1 MPIVDD
7 TIATEDPPEPAKPTG
22 GGEEGGGKPPEKPV
36 ADKTADRL
44 AALEAENQAL
54 RTKTDKS
61 EKDAAGAQAYV
72 QQLIA
77 SLGVAA
83 SRTEQPRGDGEGSD
97 PAESLR
103 ERMNDDPIGVLDQ
116 HFQSRIAPL
125 ANTYAENQAA
135 LNRQLTAE
143 RMGRD
148 ENTRELW
155 GKYEKEV
162 DEFMSTMPGQ
172 VRVQPNAYENAFKFI
187 LAQHLD
193 EVIEHRTARK
203 TETEKRAFVEP
214 ATAAEG
220 ARPKKA
226 DLSDIEKQ
234 VARGLGLTDDEYVK
248 WR

>member
-1 MPIVDD
+1 MAIVDD
-7 TIATEDPPEPAKPTG
+7 TIATEDPPEPAKPAG
-22 GGEEGGGKPPEKPV
+22 GGEDGGGKPPEKSAV
-36 ADKTADRL
+36 DKTAERL

-54 RTKTDKS
+54 RAKTDKS

-72 QQLIA
+72 QQLISA
-77 SLGVAA
+77 LGVAA
-83 SRTEQPRGDGEGSD
+83 TRTEPTRSDGDGAD
-97 PAESLR
+97 PVEQLR

-148 ENTRELW
+148 EVNRELW
-155 GKYEKEV
+155 QKYEKEV

-172 VRVQPNAYENAFKFI
+172 VRVQPNAYENEFKFI

-193 EVIEHRTARK
+193 EVIEHRTSKK
-203 TETEKRAFVEP
+203 TEAEKRAFVEP

-220 ARPKKA
+220 ARPKKV
-226 DLSDIEKQ
+226 DLSDLEKQ
-234 VARGLGLTDDEYVK
+234 VARGLGLTDEEYIK

>member
-1 MPIVDD
+1 MAIVDD
-7 TIATEDPPEPAKPTG
+7 TIATEDPPEVKPAG
-22 GGEEGGGKPPEKPV
+22 GGEDEGDKKPPEKATV
-36 ADKTADRL
+36 DKTAERL

-54 RTKTDKS
+54 RAKTDKS

-72 QQLIA
+72 QQLIS

-83 SRTEQPRGDGEGSD
+83 TRTEQPRGDGDGAD
-97 PAESLR
+97 PVEQLR

-143 RMGRD
+143 RLSRD
-148 ENTRELW
+148 EVNRELW
-155 GKYEKEV
+155 QKYEKEV
-162 DEFMSTMPGQ
+162 DDFMSTMPGQ

-193 EVIEHRTARK
+193 EVIEHRTSKK
-203 TETEKRAFVEP
+203 TEAEKRAFVEP

-220 ARPKKA
+220 ARPKKV
-226 DLSDIEKQ
+226 DLSDLEKQ
-234 VARGLGLTDDEYVK
+234 VARGLGLTDEEYIK